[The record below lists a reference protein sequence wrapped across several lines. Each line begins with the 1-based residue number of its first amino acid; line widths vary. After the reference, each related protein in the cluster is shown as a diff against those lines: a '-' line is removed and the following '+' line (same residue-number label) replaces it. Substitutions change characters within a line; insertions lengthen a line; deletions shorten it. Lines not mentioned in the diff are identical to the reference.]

1 MDRTCD
7 FLFLHSMTSRRKCS
21 PKVAKTQCKTIVQIK
36 YFHVKKLSAHEIHRI
51 TSISDKALLEDATVY
66 RGTILSVEV

>member
-36 YFHVKKLSAHEIHRI
+36 YFHVSAHEIHRI
-51 TSISDKALLEDATVY
+51 TSISDKALSEDATVY